1 MKKQLVKPPRA
12 PTPGRTRPAALKP
25 PSPPDRPAF
34 SNDGP
39 GWRLLALLLLQL
51 PEILRASK
59 WWLVILIPTMGAG
72 AYKYLLPLLR

>member
-12 PTPGRTRPAALKP
+12 PTSGRARPAAPKP
-25 PSPPDRPAF
+25 APEPELPAF
-34 SNDGP
+34 SQDGP

-59 WWLVILIPTMGAG
+59 WWLVIVIPTMGAG